1 MFCIIFIIAFAQI
14 FSQTKLAQDQEK
26 TQLCNK
32 KQRIENNNFFMRYPK
47 NGFIRLNLGKKWTSQ
62 KLNLLPIKWYSF
74 EVGQWS
80 FFNEKIKHFYRFFI
94 YKKYFSFVPV
104 LIHKYHIEVIKE
116 NMKTLIRS
124 NFFGS
129 PCIMQFGL
137 FCDPFW
143 TDNIGHPKCSKMF
156 YITKKRKLFFY
167 DFFLK
172 TSHW

>member
-1 MFCIIFIIAFAQI
+1 
-14 FSQTKLAQDQEK
+14 
-26 TQLCNK
+26 
-32 KQRIENNNFFMRYPK
+32 MRCPK

-94 YKKYFSFVPV
+94 NKKYFSFVPV

-143 TDNIGHPKCSKMF
+143 TDNIGHPKCS
-156 YITKKRKLFFY
+156 TSQRNANSFFMI
-167 DFFLK
+167 FFFKHHIYNIIVWFLEE
-172 TSHW
+172 T